1 MHRIGYAPG
10 TFDLFHIG
18 HLNLLRN
25 ARTHCDILIAGVV
38 SDEIAFRVK
47 GVVPII
53 PIADRLEILR
63 SVKFVSSAYSHTVDD
78 ILAVWRE
85 LHFSIFFKGDDWQGT
100 PKGNRLERD
109 LATVGV
115 EVRYFPYTSTVS
127 SSVLRRILGPHQ
139 VPAD

>member
-25 ARTHCDILIAGVV
+25 ARGHCDFLIAGVV
-38 SDEIAFRVK
+38 SDEIALRAK
-47 GVVPII
+47 GVVPVV

-63 SVKFVSSAYSHTVDD
+63 CVRFVGAAYPHMVDD

-85 LHFSIFFKGDDWQGT
+85 LHFNILFKGDDWQGT
-100 PKGNRLERD
+100 AKGDRLERD

-115 EVRYFPYTSTVS
+115 EVRYFPYTTTVS
-127 SSVLRRILGPHQ
+127 STLLRRILQPRQ
-139 VPAD
+139 VP

>member
-10 TFDLFHIG
+10 TFDLFHVG

-25 ARTHCDILIAGVV
+25 AKAHCEILIAGVV

-47 GVVPII
+47 GIVPVI
-53 PIADRLEILR
+53 PIADRLEIIR
-63 SVKFVSSAYSHTVDD
+63 NIKFVSTVYSHMLDD

-85 LHFSIFFKGDDWQGT
+85 LHFSILFKGDDWRGT
-100 PKGNRLERD
+100 PKGNRLERN
-109 LATVGV
+109 LASVGV
-115 EVRYFPYTSTVS
+115 EVRYFPYTTTVS
-127 SSVLRRILGPHQ
+127 STVLRRILEPHQ